1 MAEGSESTQTTDV
14 APADIPPNE
23 TEPETRKRRGRP
35 SKAEQEAEEAAALAA
50 LPPFH
55 PSLVGGRINTVAK
68 RMVQT
73 GKYESFDLMVQAD
86 FERDPRYS
94 VFENIEMLAEL
105 VTGQANAIA
114 ERIQREISVEK

>member
-1 MAEGSESTQTTDV
+1 MAEGSESTPTDV
-14 APADIPPNE
+14 NPADIPPNE
-23 TEPETRKRRGRP
+23 VEQEPKRRRGRP

-68 RMVQT
+68 RVVQT

-94 VFENIEMLAEL
+94 VFECIEMLADL
-105 VTGQANAIA
+105 VTERANAVA

>member
-1 MAEGSESTQTTDV
+1 MAEGSESTPTDV
-14 APADIPPNE
+14 NPADIPPNE
-23 TEPETRKRRGRP
+23 TEQEPKRRRGRP

-55 PSLVGGRINTVAK
+55 PSLVAGRVNVIAK
-68 RMVQT
+68 RVVRT
-73 GKYESFDLMVQAD
+73 GQYESFDLMIQAD
-86 FERDPRYS
+86 FERDPRYG
-94 VFENIEMLAEL
+94 VAECIEMVAEL